1 MSEIKYPDYS
11 YKAKQILL
19 RNGTSSVTLDNAR
32 SLMDHHHFVLAWDG
46 NAEPEESNATL
57 AIIRSVEFTADKI
70 LYGVRTCE
78 TNFDL
83 KYDNAVYIHNSRCPE
98 VLVKS
103 EAGAFV
109 GRLIGVDYEKGMAV
123 VQCNDCVAQYSLSIV
138 TYIDDVNKDLLGLR
152 KAPVTATEGEVNG

>member
-1 MSEIKYPDYS
+1 MSEIKYPEYS
-11 YKAKQILL
+11 YKMTQILL
-19 RNGTSSVTLDNAR
+19 RNGTSPVTLDNAR

-46 NAEPEESNATL
+46 DSEPGESTPTL
-57 AIIRSVEFTADKI
+57 AILRSVEFTADKI
-70 LYGVRTCE
+70 LYGVYTCG

-83 KYDNAVYIHNSRCPE
+83 KYDNAVYIHNIRCPE

-109 GRLIGVDYEKGMAV
+109 GRLIGVDYDKGMAV

-138 TYIDDVNKDLLGLR
+138 TYIDDVNTDLLGLR
-152 KAPVTATEGEVNG
+152 KAPVSAPEGEANG

>member
-11 YKAKQILL
+11 YKVKQILL
-19 RNGTSSVTLDNAR
+19 RNGTSLVTLDNAR

-46 NAEPEESNATL
+46 NAEPEEGSAIL
-57 AIIRSVEFTADKI
+57 AVIRSVEFTADKI
-70 LYGVRTCE
+70 LYGVHTAD

-83 KYDNAVYIHNSRCPE
+83 KYDNAVYIHNNRCPG

-103 EAGAFV
+103 EVGPFV

-152 KAPVTATEGEVNG
+152 KAPATAPEGEANG